1 MNVINEDGSI
11 HSLDWSNV
19 EERNTIESDTQEVL
33 IAMNNNNK
41 DEIQMAKEKEL
52 ANWIEN
58 KVFTE
63 VPANDQS
70 CISTKWVIT

>member
-63 VPANDQS
+63 VPTNDQS
-70 CISTKWVIT
+70 CISTK